1 MYCVQLRDKVFCILV
16 IDKLFYSGVD
26 GMELIY
32 RGKTKDVYDVGDGTL
47 KLKFK
52 DDATGTNGAVVS
64 QVNTDSLPLEV
75 TGMAGLRL
83 TKFFFEK
90 IHEAGIPTH
99 FVDANIDEATI
110 TVKPAEVFGYGI
122 EAVLRY
128 RAIGSFFQ
136 RYGKYC
142 QERDRLDAYVEI
154 VLKDIAR
161 SDPFI
166 TDEALEMMGIMS
178 REEYEVVVVLT
189 RQIGTI
195 IKDIFEA
202 KNLELYDIK
211 FEFGR
216 VGPDRHIALI
226 DEISSSNMR
235 VFRGRTYIEPLE
247 LVRIILDD

>member
-1 MYCVQLRDKVFCILV
+1 
-16 IDKLFYSGVD
+16 
-26 GMELIY
+26 MELVY
-32 RGKTKDVYDVGDGTL
+32 RGKSKDVYDVGDGTL

-52 DDATGTNGAVVS
+52 DDMTRPNGAFDS
-64 QVNTDSLPLEV
+64 QTNTDSLPLEA
-75 TGMAGLRL
+75 TGKEGLRL
-83 TKFFFEK
+83 TKYFFEK

-99 FVDANIDEATI
+99 FVSANIDDATI
-110 TVKPAEVFGYGI
+110 TVKPAEVFGYGM

-154 VLKDIAR
+154 VLKDEAR
-161 SDPFI
+161 NDPLI

-178 REEYEVVVVLT
+178 REEYEVIVVLT

-195 IKDIFEA
+195 IKENLAA